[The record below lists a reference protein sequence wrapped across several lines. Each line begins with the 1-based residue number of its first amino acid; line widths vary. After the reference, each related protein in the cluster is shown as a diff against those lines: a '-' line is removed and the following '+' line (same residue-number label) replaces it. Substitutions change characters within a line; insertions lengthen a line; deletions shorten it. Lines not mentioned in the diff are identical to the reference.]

1 MNIKKDNILIFSI
14 VLTALASAG
23 DLFGW
28 TQHLTIGLTDIQIY
42 KRIII
47 LISISL
53 ILFFIYK
60 IFCKNII
67 DLKKTVF
74 KYLIIIPLCLSLI
87 FIAGIVFSTND
98 IESEIKFRAQAQ
110 APIQIAMSETE
121 AMKDLDHKRFMQ
133 QMNVRVRFKELE
145 NEGKRL
151 DLEIEKIKK
160 SNKDGEEVNQ
170 DSISN

>member
-14 VLTALASAG
+14 VLTALASAA

-28 TQHLTIGLTDIQIY
+28 TQYLTKGLTDIQIY
-42 KRIII
+42 KRVII

-87 FIAGIVFSTND
+87 FIVGIVFSTND
-98 IESEIKFRAQAQ
+98 IESEIKFRAQKQ
-110 APIQIAMSETE
+110 APIQIAMSENQ
-121 AMKDLDHKRFMQ
+121 AMKELDHKRRMA
-133 QMNVRVRFKELE
+133 ELNAE
-145 NEGKRL
+145 KQNL
-151 DLEIEKIKK
+151 ILQLEIEKIKK
-160 SNKDGEEVNQ
+160 RNKDGEEVNQ
-170 DSISN
+170 DEISN